1 MSRLSQVTT
10 PPWVALTTPVPC
22 PPTVLPPDRSY
33 LHPLRRPPPVVPDLP
48 PHLWMAPLGINTP
61 WVLLIGLGRRV
72 ARVQAPVLDPVSPPV
87 CRALVL
93 AWNLEAQQALLP
105 LIKTS
110 CTSSEPRSWPTRC
123 WPGVS
128 PFRTTSRW
136 LCRGSGPCLGCS
148 SNNPCPVWPLEQEEV
163 DREGDQLDQCLVQ
176 WVQATL
182 ELMVSS
188 SDGIHLLY
196 FVLLKG

>member
-1 MSRLSQVTT
+1 MYCLSQVTT

-22 PPTVLPPDRSY
+22 PPTVLPPDLLY

-61 WVLLIGLGRRV
+61 WVLLIGLSRRV
-72 ARVQAPVLDPVSPPV
+72 AQAQALVLDPVSAPV
-87 CRALVL
+87 CRASDL
-93 AWNLEAQQALLP
+93 ALNLEAQQALLP

-136 LCRGSGPCLGCS
+136 LCRGRGPCLGCS
-148 SNNPCPVWPLEQEEV
+148 SNSPYPVWLLEQEVDQEV
-163 DREGDQLDQCLVQ
+163 DQLDKGLVQ

-182 ELMVSS
+182 ELMVSIS
-188 SDGIHLLY
+188 NEIFLPY
-196 FVLLKG
+196 YVL